1 MPEETDIFKVIATFT
16 IIAFL
21 LLGAQFAT
29 RSFPQDILLDN
40 NSIFQV
46 GSDIIAFQSTST
58 TSSNVLI
65 ANQVQQVNNNDI
77 IPLSNGAS
85 IQITGNQVQGDF
97 ISGIFAIPTRLSHII
112 LFEGNTFTVPT
123 KAETVLKNTNSSLT
137 VTQISQDVFKLTSN
151 EMSYNIEM
159 PEDKTTYITD
169 ADNFILYK
177 IHRSQN
183 NFEIT
188 PVGIYESDFEVTIT
202 TEE

>member
-1 MPEETDIFKVIATFT
+1 MPKETDIFKVIATFT

-40 NSIFQV
+40 DSIFQI
-46 GSDIIAFQSTST
+46 GSDIVAFQSTST
-58 TSSNVLI
+58 IGSNVII
-65 ANQVQQVNNNDI
+65 ANQVQHVNNNDV

-112 LFEGNTFTVPT
+112 LFEGSTFTVPIE
-123 KAETVLKNTNSSLT
+123 AETLLKNTNASIGI
-137 VTQISQDVFKLTSN
+137 TQISQDVFKLTSN
-151 EMSYNIEM
+151 KMSYNIEM
-159 PEDKTTYITD
+159 PENKTTYITD

-177 IHRSQN
+177 IHRAQVD
-183 NFEIT
+183 FEIT
-188 PVGIYESDFEVTIT
+188 PIGIYENDFEITTIT
-202 TEE
+202 EV